1 MAGDHGAND
10 ELREMPIAVVEQLVS
25 NLVQGSLCLVLLTE
39 PFLHLLN
46 LAPQGEYAVS
56 FVAPAAHLTL
66 CALLSRDCGPIVRD
80 GFVDRR

>member
-10 ELREMPIAVVEQLVS
+10 ELREVPVAVVEQLVS

-39 PFLHLLN
+39 PFLHLN

-56 FVAPAAHLTL
+56 FVAPAAHLIL
-66 CALLSRDCGPIVRD
+66 FALLRRDRGPIARN